1 MLKIRLSR
9 VGAKKKPK
17 YRIVV
22 ADEQTKRDGKF
33 LEVVGHYNP
42 LIEPAEI
49 KVVKERY
56 NHWLSTGAQPTKS
69 VINLFKRYEKVSR
82 ASR

>member
-33 LEVVGHYNP
+33 LEIIGHYDP
-42 LIEPAEI
+42 LPEQPQI
-49 KVVKERY
+49 KMLKERY
-56 NHWLSTGAQPTKS
+56 AHWLSVGAQPTKS
-69 VINLFKRYEKVSR
+69 VADLYKRHERTS
-82 ASR
+82 